1 MRSRGGSEDEKPSS
15 PLWMGTY
22 GDMVTLLLVFFVLL
36 FSFSTI
42 DGQKWRSLVVA
53 LAGNTGVLEL
63 GSSLDT
69 EPNDPLGQDPEKNY
83 DENREPDDN
92 DSTDCKTEDEDKL
105 LEESD
110 AFQKLFERIKAYVE
124 TSELSGHLELVKG
137 DFEILIRFQDN
148 VIFDSGKADI
158 KEQAFEILGGISIIL
173 LNHQEELDGI
183 RIEGHTDNVP
193 IRNARFPSNW
203 ELSTSRAVQVLRYF
217 IEEKD
222 LDPRKLSAVGYG
234 EFHPIEPNET
244 EAGRTINRRVDILI
258 IKASGVV
265 FKGEEGGL

>member
-1 MRSRGGSEDEKPSS
+1 MRNRGAEDEKPSS

-42 DGQKWRSLVVA
+42 DGQKWRTLVEA

-63 GSSLDT
+63 GSSLDV
-69 EPNDPLGQDPEKNY
+69 ERNDPMGEDPDKNY
-83 DENREPDDN
+83 ETREV
-92 DSTDCKTEDEDKL
+92 EDKDKIEDKIDDKDIL
-105 LEESD
+105 LEETD
-110 AFQKLFERIKAYVE
+110 EFQKLYERIKAYVE
-124 TSELSGHLELVKG
+124 SSELKGHLELVKG

-148 VIFDSGKADI
+148 VIFDSGRSDI
-158 KEQAFEILGGISIIL
+158 KEGALVVLGGISVIL
-173 LNHQEELDGI
+173 LSHQQELDGI

-193 IRNARFPSNW
+193 IHNARFPSNW
-203 ELSTSRAVQVLRYF
+203 ELSTARAVQVLRYF

-234 EFHPIEPNET
+234 EYHPIETNDT
-244 EAGRTINRRVDILI
+244 VAGKTANRRVDILI
-258 IKASGVV
+258 IKASAVV
-265 FKGEEGGL
+265 FKGEEDGL